1 MAKSYGF
8 LFTHTETGKD
18 IHVCLDVLC
27 GTQESGKGDVEE
39 AMMTESSCGAP
50 GADEGAVVRA
60 ASPPPTNVLLVQA
73 GPDDARV
80 SVTVSG
86 EFCLDESQNLRRCLN
101 LALGRSAQGIDL
113 DLGGMTFADC
123 SVLNVLLAV
132 RRQAVQD
139 GKTVIVTAASPVVE
153 RLLTVTDTYGL
164 FSPARDDAGSSG
176 VGPRSPGEGGAGVDD
191 GLLQVEVVQLR
202 RALRTRPD
210 IDLARGI
217 LMASFGLNPDEA
229 WEALVTAS
237 QNTNT
242 KLHRLAR
249 DVVATVV
256 QGAPLPD
263 QVQRQLTTAVARAR
277 TECA

>member
-1 MAKSYGF
+1 M
-8 LFTHTETGKD
+8 
-18 IHVCLDVLC
+18 
-27 GTQESGKGDVEE
+27 EE
-39 AMMTESSCGAP
+39 AMMAEPSYDALCAG
-50 GADEGAVVRA
+50 EGAVVRA
-60 ASPPPTNVLLVQA
+60 ASLPSATALTVRV
-73 GPDDARV
+73 GPDDVRV
-80 SVTVSG
+80 TVTVSG
-86 EFCLDESQNLRRCLN
+86 EFYLDNSQNLRHALTHA
-101 LALGRSAQGIDL
+101 LARSAEGIDL

-123 SVLNVLLAV
+123 SALNVLLAV

-139 GKTVIVTAASPVVE
+139 GKAVTVTAASPVVE
-153 RLLTVTDTYGL
+153 HLLTVTDTYTL
-164 FSPARDDAGSSG
+164 FLPARDDVGSSAS
-176 VGPRSPGEGGAGVDD
+176 GPRSQGERGAGADD

-202 RALRTRPD
+202 RAMRTRPD

-263 QVQRQLTTAVARAR
+263 QLQRQLTMALARAR
-277 TECA
+277 NTDGDPPQGPSPRQTACSGREHA